1 MKMMMVVCLRPS
13 IRKSTAEAPA
23 VSESEQAKG
32 GRDTPAA
39 SGVSFT
45 PKRRR
50 RAATAS
56 GLRQTPLHA
65 LSPALENS
73 SMTSAIAESI
83 SMATTTRKMSR
94 VDALRANVPSSWR
107 AEHMPPHL
115 RHSEGTRTNTRG
127 QKLSYVTMFPPETTP
142 VRGVV
147 FFLHGINEHC
157 RRYYHLYE
165 QLCENGFGVLAYDLL
180 SHGQS
185 DTCEHRIRAHAKR
198 FHYFVDDT
206 NEMLAFA
213 KEVIFPTFLKKEVYP
228 SLPPLILSGMS
239 FGTLVSLHTVLSEK
253 HEFSGVVL
261 VAPAVSVEWTT
272 TLRVQSVFAKPL
284 STFLPKVKLVPGV
297 NREWICRDKVFM
309 EDFEND
315 PLTVG
320 GDLTSRMG
328 EQSLSAMIELKKD
341 VRVEQPDSKFCALPI
356 LIMMGSNDKVTSLS
370 IATEFAERIANHDK
384 EFKVFDG
391 PYHALFD
398 DPDKD
403 AVFDHLIHWLHAR
416 YPEPK
421 ATTNGFSDNDNNEDK
436 PASDVKAAVDD
447 EKNPS
452 VEAVVVETVVSSDAT
467 TAEKAEP
474 QEEKVVTLEA
484 VTTVEV
490 AASEVKAT
498 GDVTAVED
506 AKTSVVEALVVE
518 AAVSASK

>member
-1 MKMMMVVCLRPS
+1 MS
-13 IRKSTAEAPA
+13 
-23 VSESEQAKG
+23 
-32 GRDTPAA
+32 
-39 SGVSFT
+39 
-45 PKRRR
+45 
-50 RAATAS
+50 
-56 GLRQTPLHA
+56 
-65 LSPALENS
+65 
-73 SMTSAIAESI
+73 SAIAES
-83 SMATTTRKMSR
+83 SMAATESTSSTARKMSR

-107 AEHMPPHL
+107 AEHMPTHL
-115 RHSEGTRTNTRG
+115 RHSEGTHLNARG
-127 QKLSYVTMFPPETTP
+127 QKLSYVSMFPPETTL

-206 NEMLAFA
+206 NEMLVFA
-213 KEVIFPTFLKKEVYP
+213 KESIFPSYLKKEAYP

-284 STFLPKVKLVPGV
+284 STLLPKVRLVPGV
-297 NREWICRDKVFM
+297 NKEWICRDKVFM

-328 EQSLSAMIELKKD
+328 EQSLSAMLELKKD

-370 IATEFAERIANHDK
+370 LATEFAERIANRDK

-403 AVFDHLIHWLHAR
+403 AVFDHLIQWLHAR

-421 ATTNGFSDNDNNEDK
+421 PTTDGSADSNGSEDK
-436 PASDVKAAVDD
+436 PAGGDFTQVDD
-447 EKNPS
+447 KKIPA
-452 VEAVVVETVVSSDAT
+452 VEATVVETAVSVEVT
-467 TAEKAEP
+467 TEEVKA
-474 QEEKVVTLEA
+474 QGEEKVVVTDLNAELTDAVEA
-484 VTTVEV
+484 VEVETET
-490 AASEVKAT
+490 ATIAPASDFK
-498 GDVTAVED
+498 
-506 AKTSVVEALVVE
+506 
-518 AAVSASK
+518 